1 MANYTDS
8 NFNFL
13 GFPMGFQRDLGFA
26 LDRSE
31 VFDSY
36 EDAVK
41 YATGTLVDAEKD
53 KRKLAP
59 TSYVGQKISVVT
71 TDSVAVYVIDTDRTL
86 RRLDVQAVEVDGAV
100 IVTNQEG
107 KLTLNGAEGA
117 LTKQVFG
124 KLDNGTF
131 GFMDMT
137 GGGGGSGD
145 SSIISVGVGA
155 GQWEGDTPPYTF
167 TIPYSEHMVDRDNLL
182 IHIYQQ
188 DGNVTK
194 PAEGVTYAINENGDI
209 ILSSQTKQN
218 LVVKIAGG
226 VAESNDP
233 EARQQ
238 LITAVTLEGNILTLK
253 KANNETLT
261 CDLSSLT
268 PNITSTGST
277 LTITKA
283 SGSINIELANADQYL
298 KKTDIGSTAGKI
310 VALGDND
317 KIPSEYIGDL
327 FITDVFTVVNKS
339 DLITLSNA
347 KQGDIALVQE
357 TLSKTTEIY
366 ILKTNPYSTID
377 NWVQMIIPCNV
388 LSVNGK
394 TGVVVIGIDD
404 IAGLRNELNKIGAT
418 LTADKIVI
426 TDADGKLVS
435 STVAASELA
444 KLAKIPVDFDASAY
458 EVISN
463 RTDTIEDSTIG
474 TKYASVAAIKAY
486 VTSRIQGH
494 THNGTDSPKIAFGNL
509 TGTENIAT
517 KTDVSDAI
525 TAHNNDPTA
534 HATLFGAKQNKVIL
548 LQAQTLASATWG
560 SEKGTSGYYEYVFG
574 NAAIKTNT
582 KVDIVPAT
590 SSIETILAAGILPT
604 VESDVGTVT
613 IYAQSIP
620 TADITVDMYLTEI
633 NE

>member
-1 MANYTDS
+1 MANYVDS

-31 VFDSY
+31 IFDSY

-71 TDSVAVYVIDTDRTL
+71 ADSVAVYVIDTDRTL
-86 RRLDVQAVEVDGAV
+86 RRIDVEAVAVDGIV
-100 IVTNQEG
+100 IIKGDNG
-107 KLTLNGAEGA
+107 LTLKGSSDA
-117 LTKQVFG
+117 LTGQVFG
-124 KLDNGTF
+124 KKEDGSF
-131 GFMDMT
+131 GFIDQTGT
-137 GGGGGSGD
+137 GGGSSDAAIASVDIAANGWSGD
-145 SSIISVGVGA
+145 SA
-155 GQWEGDTPPYTF
+155 PYTY
-167 TIPYSEHMVDRDNLL
+167 TILYSQHQLSRSDLIVAVYDSTTNLE
-182 IHIYQQ
+182 INKDI
-188 DGNVTK
+188 TW
-194 PAEGVTYAINENGDI
+194 TINENGDI
-209 ILSSQTKQN
+209 TLSSQEK
-218 LVVKIAGG
+218 VAVKVLIAGG
-226 VAESNDP
+226 AAVATDS

-238 LITAVTLEGNILTLK
+238 LISTVTLDGNILKLNK
-253 KANNETLT
+253 VDGSSIT
-261 CDLSSLT
+261 CDLSSFSPTIKSTDNTLT
-268 PNITSTGST
+268 VTTSTGS
-277 LTITKA
+277 IDIK
-283 SGSINIELANADQYL
+283 LANAGQYL
-298 KKTDIGSTAGKI
+298 KKTDIGSTAGKV
-310 VALGDND
+310 VALGDD
-317 KIPSEYIGDL
+317 AKIPSEYIGDL
-327 FITDVFTVVNKS
+327 FITDVFTVVNKA

-347 KQGDIALVQE
+347 KKGDFALVQATSSE
-357 TLSKTTEIY
+357 TTDIY
-366 ILKTNPYSTID
+366 VLKDEPYSTID
-377 NWVQMIIPCNV
+377 NWVRMVIPCNV

-509 TGTENIAT
+509 TGIENIAT

-534 HATLFGAKQNKVIL
+534 HTTLFGAKQNKVIL

>member
-1 MANYTDS
+1 MANYVDS

-31 VFDSY
+31 IFDSY

-71 TDSVAVYVIDTDRTL
+71 ADSVAVYVIDTDRTL
-86 RRLDVQAVEVDGAV
+86 RRLDVKAVTVDGIV
-100 IVTNQEG
+100 IVEG
-107 KLTLNGAEGA
+107 DSGLTLKGSSNA
-117 LTKQVFG
+117 LTGQVFG
-124 KLDNGTF
+124 KKEDGTF
-131 GFMDMT
+131 GFIDQTGT
-137 GGGGGSGD
+137 GGSSDAAIASIDIAVEGWSGD
-145 SSIISVGVGA
+145 SA
-155 GQWEGDTPPYTF
+155 PYTHVVL
-167 TIPYSEHMVDRDNLL
+167 YSQHQLSRSDLIVAVYDSATNLE
-182 IHIYQQ
+182 INKDI
-188 DGNVTK
+188 TW
-194 PAEGVTYAINENGDI
+194 TINENGDI
-209 ILSSQTKQN
+209 TLSSQEK
-218 LVVKIAGG
+218 VAVKVLIAGG
-226 VAESNDP
+226 AATATDS

-238 LITAVTLEGNILTLK
+238 LISTVTLDGNTLK
-253 KANNETLT
+253 LNKVDGSSIT
-261 CDLSSLT
+261 CDLSSFSPTINSSDNTLT
-268 PNITSTGST
+268 ITTSTGS
-277 LTITKA
+277 IDIK
-283 SGSINIELANADQYL
+283 LANADQYL
-298 KKTDIGSTAGKI
+298 KKTDIGSTAGKL
-310 VALGDND
+310 VALDD
-317 KIPSEYIGDL
+317 TAKIPSEYIGDL

-347 KQGDIALVQE
+347 KKGDFALVQATSSE
-357 TLSKTTEIY
+357 TTDIY
-366 ILKTNPYSTID
+366 ILKDEPYSTID
-377 NWVQMIIPCNV
+377 NWVRMIIPCDV

-404 IAGLRNELNKIGAT
+404 IAGLRTELNKIGAT

-426 TDADGKLVS
+426 TDADGKLIS

-444 KLAKIPVDFDASAY
+444 KLAKIPVDFDVANY

-463 RTDTIEDSTIG
+463 RTDTIGDDTTG

-486 VTSRIQGH
+486 VASRIQGH

-517 KTDVSDAI
+517 KTEISDAI
-525 TAHNNDPTA
+525 TAHNNNSTA
-534 HATLFGAKQNKVIL
+534 HAILFGAKQNKVIL
-548 LQAQTLASATWG
+548 LQAQTLASASWG
-560 SEKGTSGYYEYVFG
+560 EDKGTSGYYEYTFG

-604 VESDVGTVT
+604 VQSDVGTVT

>member
-1 MANYTDS
+1 MANYVDS

-31 VFDSY
+31 IFDSY

-71 TDSVAVYVIDTDRTL
+71 ADSVAVYVIDTDRTL
-86 RRLDVQAVEVDGAV
+86 RRIDVEAVAVDGIV
-100 IVTNQEG
+100 IIKGDNG
-107 KLTLNGAEGA
+107 LTLKGSSDA
-117 LTKQVFG
+117 LTGQVFG
-124 KLDNGTF
+124 KKEDGSF
-131 GFMDMT
+131 GFIDQTGT
-137 GGGGGSGD
+137 GGGSSDAAIASVDIAANGWSGD
-145 SSIISVGVGA
+145 SA
-155 GQWEGDTPPYTF
+155 PYTY
-167 TIPYSEHMVDRDNLL
+167 TILYSQHQLSRSDLIVAVYDSTTNLE
-182 IHIYQQ
+182 INKDI
-188 DGNVTK
+188 TW
-194 PAEGVTYAINENGDI
+194 TINENGDI
-209 ILSSQTKQN
+209 TLSSQEK
-218 LVVKIAGG
+218 VAVKVLIAGG
-226 VAESNDP
+226 AAVATDS

-238 LITAVTLEGNILTLK
+238 LISTVTLDGNILKLNK
-253 KANNETLT
+253 VDGSSIT
-261 CDLSSLT
+261 CDLSSFSPTIKSTDNTLT
-268 PNITSTGST
+268 VTTSTGS
-277 LTITKA
+277 IDIK
-283 SGSINIELANADQYL
+283 LANAGQYL
-298 KKTDIGSTAGKI
+298 KKTDIGSTAGKV
-310 VALGDND
+310 VALGDD
-317 KIPSEYIGDL
+317 AKIPSEYIGDL
-327 FITDVFTVVNKS
+327 FITDVFTVVNKA

-347 KQGDIALVQE
+347 KKGDFALVQATSSE
-357 TLSKTTEIY
+357 TTDIY
-366 ILKTNPYSTID
+366 VLKDEPYSTID
-377 NWVQMIIPCNV
+377 NWVRMVIPCDV

-404 IAGLRNELNKIGAT
+404 ISGLRTELNKIGAT

-435 STVAASELA
+435 SAVAASELA
-444 KLAKIPVDFDASAY
+444 KLAKIPVDFDVANY

-463 RTDTIEDSTIG
+463 RVDTIVDDTLG

-509 TGTENIAT
+509 TGIENIAT

-534 HATLFGAKQNKVIL
+534 HAALFGAKQNKVIL

-560 SEKGTSGYYEYVFG
+560 TDKGVSGYYEYAFG

-604 VESDVGTVT
+604 VQSDAGIVT

-620 TADITVDMYLTEI
+620 TDDITVDMYLTEI